1 MDKNFKALDVST
13 DNLVAFGHP
22 DDLKWL
28 GPWSL
33 ESRGFPVTEAGH
45 QSLKGQAPGTR
56 LPKFKTSPPCNHSDP
71 GQVKEPLKPQFLI
84 SQLKIE

>member
-1 MDKNFKALDVST
+1 MVCVCVLREVCVKSLMRMDKNFKALDVPR

-33 ESRGFPVTEAGH
+33 ES
-45 QSLKGQAPGTR
+45 
-56 LPKFKTSPPCNHSDP
+56 
-71 GQVKEPLKPQFLI
+71 
-84 SQLKIE
+84 